1 MGELGKNEC
10 HILRRVMAQRQKT
23 QFLPSRAR
31 SWLSASR
38 DKSSGHHGISDWKQ
52 EPSWGSLEMLLA
64 AAPRPGFDPWVGK
77 IPWKR
82 EWQPTSVIWSE
93 KSHGKRSLEGYRPWG
108 HQESDTT
115 EQLSIHTLP
124 MSQVAVL

>member
-10 HILRRVMAQRQKT
+10 HILSRVMAQRQKT

-38 DKSSGHHGISDWKQ
+38 DKRSGHHGISNWKQ
-52 EPSWGSLEMLLA
+52 EPRWGSLEMLLA
-64 AAPRPGFDPWVGK
+64 AVPRSGFDPWGGK

-93 KSHGKRSLEGYRPWG
+93 KSHGKRSLEGYSPWG

-115 EQLSIHTLP
+115 ERLSIHTVP